1 MLRCIVN
8 GEGPANLFWGKN
20 LLYRIAANRK
30 SFGSHEC
37 NDAQAEGWRFQM
49 MRRKAV
55 IQLLSA
61 LTILAGIGFA
71 QDAQAEAEFKIKLGT
86 LAPKSSPW
94 GKVFSTWEKAVS
106 EKSGGRL
113 EVQIFYNGA
122 QGDEDGMVGKVKNG
136 QLDGAA
142 ITGVGLGK
150 VYKPILALQMPGLFS
165 SWSKLDAAREALRP
179 EFEKGAG
186 DAGFTIMGWG
196 DVGSARTF
204 SRGFAVHAPSDLS
217 GKKPYAWKA
226 DAIVPAVYQVIGGLT
241 PVSASIPEVLPNL
254 NTGAIDMVTVPA
266 LVAEQL
272 QWAGKLDHM
281 SKDVTSYAIGA
292 LILSSKK
299 LDSLPADLKAILVD
313 TGKVAA
319 NALTKRIRTEDD
331 AAFERLKGKMTL
343 VELSS
348 AEKETWKGVFQK
360 VRARLAQGTFSPELV
375 AKLEGMGG

>member
-1 MLRCIVN
+1 
-8 GEGPANLFWGKN
+8 
-20 LLYRIAANRK
+20 
-30 SFGSHEC
+30 
-37 NDAQAEGWRFQM
+37 

-61 LTILAGIGFA
+61 LTILAGIGLA
-71 QDAQAEAEFKIKLGT
+71 QDANAADFKIKIGT

-94 GKVFSTWEKAVS
+94 GKVFETWIKAVG

-122 QGDEDGMVGKVKNG
+122 QGDEDGMVGKMKAG

-165 SWSKLDAAREALRP
+165 SWAKLDAARENLRP
-179 EFEKGAG
+179 EFEKGAA
-186 DAGFTIMGWG
+186 DVGFSIMGWG
-196 DVGSARTF
+196 DVGAARTF
-204 SRGFAVHAPSDLS
+204 TRGYEVHVPKDVG

-226 DAIVPAVYQVIGGLT
+226 DVIVPAVYQVIGGTT

-254 NTGAIDMVTVPA
+254 NTGAIDMLTAPA
-266 LVAEQL
+266 LVVEQL
-272 QWAGKLDHM
+272 QWAGKLDHV
-281 SKDVTSYAIGA
+281 SSDVTSFAIGA
-292 LILSSKK
+292 LVMSSKS
-299 LDSLPADLKAILVD
+299 LDALPGDLKAILQD

-319 NALTKRIRTEDD
+319 NALTKRIRSADD
-331 AAFERLKGKMTL
+331 EAYGRLKGKMTV
-343 VELSS
+343 VELTSG
-348 AEKETWKGVFQK
+348 EKEQWKGVFKQ
-360 VRARLAQGTFSPELV
+360 VRSRLAQGTFSAELV